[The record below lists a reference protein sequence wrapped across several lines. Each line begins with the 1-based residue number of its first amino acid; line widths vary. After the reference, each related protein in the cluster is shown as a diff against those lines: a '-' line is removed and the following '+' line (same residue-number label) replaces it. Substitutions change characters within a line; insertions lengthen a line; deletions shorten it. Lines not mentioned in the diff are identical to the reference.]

1 MAWRDWMPSWTK
13 SSSVN
18 RAVLLQ
24 TTPGIAVWT
33 PRNYETFAR
42 EGYGSSATVYACVNE
57 IAKAIGG
64 LQWILQQRR
73 GGRMREVETHPLL
86 DLLARPNPMQG
97 GGRFFEALTGHL
109 MIAGNSYIERV
120 GPGTGD
126 GRFARAP
133 RELYALRP
141 DRMTVVPGPSTMLI
155 AHYEYRAGGEIIDI
169 PAPLVL
175 HEKLFHPINDWY
187 GLSPLQVLAR
197 TVDTDNTAIDWNYS
211 MLKKG
216 ARPSGALIVQK
227 SLRDDQFKRLR
238 VEIDEQYVGADRAGT
253 PLLLEGGLD
262 WKEMGL
268 SPRDMD
274 WLESRRASKQEIAMA
289 YGVMAELVGLKE
301 ATYENRHEARR
312 AFYTETVLP
321 LADFLRDDLN
331 NWLVPLYGERL
342 TLDYDRDSIEA
353 LREDRDKLWARLEKA
368 RHLTINEKRV
378 ATGYDERPD
387 GDVLLVPFSESPLGE
402 AGQTGT
408 DFAEL
413 PDTDG
418 EAPDADG
425 PTARNRPDR
434 PSTKQTSDV
443 REREWK
449 ARVRQFLPIEQ
460 RYTTALQSYFNA
472 QRDEVLQRLERSSGL
487 SRRNGLS
494 GLSGPSN
501 KTDKADRIDKKDVDE
516 LLFELDEQTGKL
528 REVSRPYFEEAL
540 KRGGDAVWAE
550 VGASGSFEPSSPDIR
565 TQIEYQLRQL
575 RGIPERIRRRVEQAI
590 SDGLSADES
599 PIEISARI
607 AGMYRDLTGARAQTI
622 ARTEVAR
629 AYNETR
635 NVAMRQLNV
644 EQTEW
649 LTARDE
655 RVRVTHE
662 IDGEQRRIGEPFSN
676 GLRFPN
682 DPAGPP
688 AEVVNCRCVAIP
700 VKPGSE

>member
-1 MAWRDWMPSWTK
+1 MNWRDWLPSAFK
-13 SSSVN
+13 ASSVN

-73 GGRMREVETHPLL
+73 GGRMREVDTHPLL

-97 GGRFFEALTGHL
+97 GGRFFETLTGHL

-126 GRFARAP
+126 GRFARPP
-133 RELYALRP
+133 RELYTLRP
-141 DRMTVVPGPSTMLI
+141 DRMTVVPGDQTNI
-155 AHYEYRAGGEIIDI
+155 VARYEYRAGGEIIQL

-175 HEKLFHPINDWY
+175 HEKLFDPINDWY

-197 TVDTDNTAIDWNYS
+197 TVDTDNTAINWNYS
-211 MLKKG
+211 LLKKG
-216 ARPSGALIVQK
+216 ARPSGALVTQK
-227 SLRDDQFKRLR
+227 SLRDDQFARLR
-238 VEIDEQYVGADRAGT
+238 AQIDQDYAGADRAGF
-253 PLLLEGGLD
+253 PMLLEGGLD

-268 SPRDMD
+268 SPKDMD
-274 WLESRRASKQEIAMA
+274 WLESRQVSKQEIAMG
-289 YGVMAELVGLKE
+289 YGVMAELIGLKE
-301 ATYENRHEARR
+301 ATYENRREAKR

-321 LADFLRDDLN
+321 IADFLRDDLN

-342 TLDYDRDSIEA
+342 TLDYDRDAIEA
-353 LREDRDKLWARLEKA
+353 LQEDRDKLWARIEKA

-402 AGQTGT
+402 AGQTGA
-408 DFAEL
+408 DFSTLDAE
-413 PDTDG
+413 G
-418 EAPDADG
+418 EEQAASGKGRTRKAADVRE
-425 PTARNRPDR
+425 AI
-434 PSTKQTSDV
+434 

-449 ARVRQFLPIEQ
+449 ARVSQFLPIEQ
-460 RYTTALQSYFNA
+460 RYQRALKGYLGE
-472 QRDEVLQRLERSSGL
+472 QRDDVQARIARVIG
-487 SRRNGLS
+487 
-494 GLSGPSN
+494 GPSE
-501 KTDKADRIDKKDVDE
+501 KGATRETKDVE
-516 LLFELDEQTGKL
+516 EILFELDEQTGKL
-528 REVSRPYFEEAL
+528 REVSRPYFEEAIA
-540 KRGGDAVWAE
+540 RGGASVWAE
-550 VGASGSFEPSSPDIR
+550 VGASGSFSPASPDSRI
-565 TQIEYQLRQL
+565 QIDYQLRQL
-575 RGIPERIRRRVEQAI
+575 RGIPERIRARVEQEIAA
-590 SDGLSADES
+590 GLSADES
-599 PIEISARI
+599 PAEIAARI
-607 AGMYRDLTGARAQTI
+607 DGLYRGLTGARVQTI

-635 NVAMRQLNV
+635 WTAMRQLGI
-644 EQTEW
+644 EQAEW

-655 RVRVTHE
+655 RVRVEPFDHD
-662 IDGEQRRIGEPFSN
+662 IDGQLRRLGEPFTN

-682 DPAGPP
+682 DPTGAPGNII
-688 AEVVNCRCVAIP
+688 NCRCVAVP
-700 VKPGSE
+700 VQ

>member
-1 MAWRDWMPSWTK
+1 MTWRDLLPSWAK
-13 SSSVN
+13 ASSVN

-73 GGRMREVETHPLL
+73 GGRMREVETHALL

-97 GGRFFEALTGHL
+97 GGRFFETLTGHL

-133 RELYALRP
+133 RELYPLRP
-141 DRMTVVPGPSTMLI
+141 DRMTVVPGDQTNI
-155 AHYEYRAGGEIIDI
+155 VARYEYRAGGEIIPL

-175 HEKLFHPINDWY
+175 HEKLFDPINDWY

-197 TVDTDNTAIDWNYS
+197 TVDTDNTAINWNYS
-211 MLKKG
+211 LLKKG
-216 ARPSGALIVQK
+216 ARPSGALVTQK

-268 SPRDMD
+268 SPKDMD

-289 YGVMAELVGLKE
+289 YGVMAELIGLKE
-301 ATYENRHEARR
+301 ATYENRREAKR

-321 LADFLRDDLN
+321 IADFLRDDLN

-342 TLDYDRDSIEA
+342 TLDYDRDAIEA
-353 LREDRDKLWARLEKA
+353 LQEDRDKLWARIEKA

-408 DFAEL
+408 DFSEI
-413 PDTDG
+413 
-418 EAPDADG
+418 PDADSAALDAG
-425 PTARNRPDR
+425 GTAARNRPDR
-434 PSTKQTSDV
+434 PRTKQTSDI

-449 ARVRQFLPIEQ
+449 ARVSQFLPIEQ
-460 RYTTALQSYFNA
+460 RYQRALKGYLGE
-472 QRDEVLQRLERSSGL
+472 QRDEVLRRLNGSSIVKREASFAGGAER
-487 SRRNGLS
+487 
-494 GLSGPSN
+494 
-501 KTDKADRIDKKDVDE
+501 KDIE
-516 LLFELDEQTGKL
+516 EILFELDDQTGKL
-528 REVSRPYFEEAL
+528 REVSRPYFEEAIA
-540 KRGGDAVWAE
+540 RGGASVWAE
-550 VGASGSFEPSSPDIR
+550 VGASGSFSPASPDSRI
-565 TQIEYQLRQL
+565 QIDYQLRQL
-575 RGIPERIRRRVEQAI
+575 RGIPERIRARVEQEIAA
-590 SDGLSADES
+590 GLSADES
-599 PIEISARI
+599 PAEIAARI
-607 AGMYRDLTGARAQTI
+607 DGLYRGLTGARVQTI

-635 NVAMRQLNV
+635 WTAMRQLGI
-644 EQTEW
+644 EQAEW

-655 RVRVTHE
+655 RVRVEPFDHD
-662 IDGEQRRIGEPFSN
+662 IDGQLRRLGEPFTN

-682 DPAGPP
+682 DPTGAPGNII
-688 AEVVNCRCVAIP
+688 NCRCVAVP
-700 VKPGSE
+700 VQ